1 MGECVLKTNG
11 IVKYYGQQKVLDEV
25 YMNIDRGDIYGFVG
39 ENGSGKTTLIRV
51 VSGLI
56 TGDPNGGGYELFGVP
71 NTDPKIL
78 NFRKKMGAIVES
90 PSVYTNMTAE
100 ENLGM
105 LCTMFAIPKNRI
117 ATTLQ
122 MVGLG
127 NMIGNAKKVGNYSL
141 GMRQR
146 LGIAMSLITEAE
158 FMILD
163 EPLNGLDP
171 EGIVEMRNLILKL
184 NKEYGIT
191 FLISSHILTEL
202 SLVATKYGIIS
213 KGHIIKE
220 ITADELANECE
231 KYYDIVTLDKKAT
244 LDALLTI
251 TDASN
256 IREKENGYIVKANE
270 LELSKVMASLT
281 GLPIQAINTVT
292 TSIEDYYLSV
302 IKGGRR

>member
-1 MGECVLKTNG
+1 
-11 IVKYYGQQKVLDEV
+11 
-25 YMNIDRGDIYGFVG
+25 
-39 ENGSGKTTLIRV
+39 
-51 VSGLI
+51 
-56 TGDPNGGGYELFGVP
+56 
-71 NTDPKIL
+71 
-78 NFRKKMGAIVES
+78 MGAIVES